1 MFRIVGS
8 SVSIVIV
15 MNFMALTLL
24 SLLLGWF
31 SAPIFGLAF
40 FVIGI
45 FVLITSPGLN
55 WGEKRFSVPVFPGK
69 DFFKFA
75 LGIVVLLAVVYATVG
90 EGLVSSW
97 KGKADLKKTEMVF
110 ENKVFSIEP
119 GIIFLDDEYQH
130 PRRLV
135 RKDRGFYLSEKT
147 SDPTR
152 ETLLKFRLGD
162 FRTGPIRW
170 IPISLVEKP
179 EKIEKQKD
187 KQVSRGNE
195 SILSRSN
202 WKEVKDWF
210 GSSGKAEPKPRPS
223 EPASVREI
231 VIVSLTPMEI
241 ERQDLHKSW
250 SRLLLNFEEL
260 KKGDMIELIEDFSWQ
275 VAGENPQSWLF
286 IGGKKAEIELVGSCQ
301 SLKKGTRFVFLGK
314 HSNLALTSTGNQR
327 GFSGLKFKKIKNLL

>member
-162 FRTGPIRW
+162 FRTGPIR
-170 IPISLVEKP
+170 
-179 EKIEKQKD
+179 
-187 KQVSRGNE
+187 
-195 SILSRSN
+195 
-202 WKEVKDWF
+202 
-210 GSSGKAEPKPRPS
+210 
-223 EPASVREI
+223 
-231 VIVSLTPMEI
+231 
-241 ERQDLHKSW
+241 
-250 SRLLLNFEEL
+250 
-260 KKGDMIELIEDFSWQ
+260 
-275 VAGENPQSWLF
+275 
-286 IGGKKAEIELVGSCQ
+286 
-301 SLKKGTRFVFLGK
+301 
-314 HSNLALTSTGNQR
+314 
-327 GFSGLKFKKIKNLL
+327 